1 MRTILCLLLSIVAA
15 LSEAQTII
23 SLNDSIYS
31 QATMPKRNVEE
42 TEGGIIV
49 TYYFDNAIALQD
61 LLYPECITWKIPGFG
76 LNGIVGKPA
85 IPSRWDSFS
94 LPQNTTAEVEVID
107 SSYVDFTIQL
117 SPARPVLID
126 SDTIE
131 HTLDNVLP
139 IMPYEGFFPSSLIE
153 SSLGNAYRGVPLLDV
168 GISPLQYDCKRKI
181 IRAYTMI
188 KYKISFL
195 SSSRG
200 YSASNNIDFNDNY
213 LAITTSNSLSAT
225 SAPSRMRQTEET
237 VLANRDYLIVTNTE
251 LRSVAEEFAEWKRIL
266 GFRTTIATKDIW
278 SSQAVKDT
286 IARYYNDSNYNLYYL
301 LIIGDDNIVPAT
313 YVYHS
318 PTHQCITDL
327 HYVCMDEPNEFIPD
341 IYYGRIPAND
351 SLNVKNIL
359 NKIQKYERTPTT
371 QESFYRT
378 GLNCAYFQ
386 DNDTIKNYA
395 DRRFAQTSEEVLQ
408 YLVGQGKTVHRAYFT
423 EKENNPLCWNNGSY
437 GFGDSIPSYLRKPEF
452 AWNGNSSDIINHI
465 NQGVFYVLHRDH
477 GEIGKWRDP
486 CFEKTHIDQL
496 SNQDRLPVVF
506 SLNCKTGGYHEIP
519 ECFAETFLKKED
531 GGCVAIYAATGSS
544 LSGYNDALTTGM
556 FDAIWP
562 NPGLRSEFPCDTS
575 INTVSSSIPTDER
588 SGTYELGEI
597 LAVGMARMKETWG
610 AAHRVKEK
618 YHTQY
623 TRELFHIFGDP
634 SMQIY
639 TDCPTDLIKPEIS
652 CVGNVVYVKM
662 KDGDARI
669 SFYTPST
676 KQVDTYYGSNV
687 SYQKNSE
694 NLMICISRHNC
705 IPYIIDFHDE
715 IFIQNENIN
724 STKAYWGNFISVGK
738 NVTNKKSQGNV
749 VINNCSVNLVGKKV
763 KLQSGIKVSLGA
775 ALKITNL

>member
-1 MRTILCLLLSIVAA
+1 MKTILCLLLSMVAA

-139 IMPYEGFFPSSLIE
+139 IMPYEVFFPSSLIE
-153 SSLGNAYRGVPLLDV
+153 GSLGNAYRGVPLLDV

-213 LAITTSNSLSAT
+213 LAITTSNPLSAT

-286 IARYYNDSNYNLYYL
+286 IARYYNDSSYNLYYL
-301 LIIGDDNIVPAT
+301 LIIGDDNIVPTT
-313 YVYHS
+313 YAYHS
-318 PTHQCITDL
+318 PTHQCVTDL
-327 HYVCMDEPNEFIPD
+327 HYVCMDGKNDIIPD

-351 SLNVKNIL
+351 SLDVKNIL
-359 NKIQKYERTPTT
+359 NKIQKYERAPITE
-371 QESFYRT
+371 ESFYRT

-386 DNDTIKNYA
+386 DVKEQDGYA

-408 YLVGQGKTVHRAYFT
+408 YLVGQGKTVHRVYYT
-423 EKENNPLCWNNGSY
+423 EEDNNPLCWNNGSY

-486 CFEKTHIDQL
+486 CFERTHIDQL

-506 SLNCKTGGYHEIP
+506 SLNCKTGGYHESLD
-519 ECFAETFLKKED
+519 EDCFAETFLKKED

-562 NPGLRSEFPCDTS
+562 SPGLRSEFPCDSKIIDIT
-575 INTVSSSIPTDER
+575 PTP
-588 SGTYELGEI
+588 SPTYELGQVLE
-597 LAVGMARMKETWG
+597 VGMARMRETWG
-610 AAHRVKEK
+610 EANKNENGHK
-618 YHTQY
+618 YFMRYTQ
-623 TRELFHIFGDP
+623 ELFHVFGDP

-639 TDCPTDLIKPEIS
+639 TDCPTNIQTPEVFLTGDTIHIK
-652 CVGNVVYVKM
+652 V
-662 KDGDARI
+662 KDGNARI
-669 SFYTPST
+669 SFYNPSS
-676 KQVDTYYGSNV
+676 KQVDTYYGTNVRYQTSSN
-687 SYQKNSE
+687 
-694 NLMICISRHNC
+694 NLNICISRHNH
-705 IPYIIDFHDE
+705 IPYMIELRESIY
-715 IFIQNENIN
+715 IQNETFHNDG
-724 STKAYWGNFISVGK
+724 TYWGNIIKVGR
-738 NVTNKKSQGNV
+738 NVTNEKPQGNV
-749 VINNCSVNLVGKKV
+749 EIVGGKTCLVGEKV
-763 KLQSGIKVSLGA
+763 ELHSGTRIGKGA
-775 ALKITNL
+775 ALKVKNP